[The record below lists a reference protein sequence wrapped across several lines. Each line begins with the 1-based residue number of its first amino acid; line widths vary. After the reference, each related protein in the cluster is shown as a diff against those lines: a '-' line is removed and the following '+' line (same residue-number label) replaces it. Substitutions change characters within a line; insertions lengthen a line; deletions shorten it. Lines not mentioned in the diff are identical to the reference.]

1 MANEKAIQGLQQLFI
16 KFFSPDELR
25 RFVAYGPNGS
35 KLSGQLP
42 GREVSLERLAEE
54 VVDLLNKNGL
64 IGPDLWARL
73 KDARERRAAEVD
85 ALASL
90 WTQQQLT
97 PAGPAS
103 APTAHAVAASAVE
116 VVFAMALGL
125 EYQAVREQLS
135 GPISSQRLPSG
146 TIVERGTIATSG
158 RMVPV
163 ALVETGHGPED
174 AALVVSDVLQQ
185 LRPKTLVFVGVA
197 GGLKDVKLGDVVV
210 SDRVYAYE
218 YGKEVESFKA
228 RPHLGNTAYRLL
240 QQARHEVRNSGW
252 LARAGYPSDSLQTP
266 RAFIGPIA
274 AGSKVVASQEATTA
288 RLVQEHYSDALA
300 IEMEGYGALRAS
312 WFQNTEAIV
321 IRGISDLLSKK
332 SAADAEGWQER
343 AVGHAAA
350 FAVQMIVGLAS

>member
-1 MANEKAIQGLQQLFI
+1 MANEKAIQGLQQLL
-16 KFFSPDELR
+16 KDFFSADQLR
-25 RFVAYGPNGS
+25 QFVRYGPSGRELANH
-35 KLSGQLP
+35 LS
-42 GREVSLERLAEE
+42 GREVSPERLAEE
-54 VVDLLNKNGL
+54 VADLLDRYGL

-73 KDARERRAAEVD
+73 KEAREQRVAEVD

-97 PAGPAS
+97 RAGPAS
-103 APTAHAVAASAVE
+103 APTASTVAASEVE

-125 EYQAVREQLS
+125 EYQAVRKQLS
-135 GPISSQRLPSG
+135 GPISRQRLPSG
-146 TIVERGTIATSG
+146 TLVERGAIATSG
-158 RMVPV
+158 RVIPV
-163 ALVETGHGPED
+163 VLVETGHGSED
-174 AALVVSDVLQQ
+174 AAIIVSDVLQQ

-228 RPHLGNTAYRLL
+228 RPHLGNAAHRLL
-240 QQARHEVRNSGW
+240 QQARYELRNPGW
-252 LARAGYPSDSLQTP
+252 RDRAGYSGDSP
-266 RAFIGPIA
+266 EAPHAFIGPIA

-300 IEMEGYGALRAS
+300 IEMEGYGALRAA
-312 WFQNTEAIV
+312 WLQNTDAIV

-332 SAADAEGWQER
+332 SAAEAEGWQER

-350 FAVQMIVGLAS
+350 FAIQMIVGLAS